1 MNRRAVLLS
10 VGAFILAAGG
20 IFWLMSKDST
30 NQKNLPP
37 VAVSSKT
44 APRLSPQNVPQP
56 PHRPA
61 PPNGVKTANNAAVST
76 PIQDKYVLHSTHPGR
91 AEMPP
96 PDYFPRPKS
105 EWQGMKID
113 MTLRPFCDETAQ
125 CALGLVCREEHCLPC
140 LKDDECLADEV
151 CVLDHCVRHELAE
164 CTQKADCG
172 EEELCV
178 LTGYSS
184 DPRGN
189 SSMRAVCS
197 KTVGEWTYSNNQ
209 NDSEKEKTT
218 APAPVKA
225 PNADKSREKIMN
237 RLEQALDSEENT
249 SH

>member
-1 MNRRAVLLS
+1 MNGRAVLLS

-178 LTGYSS
+178 LTGYYILLTRGAIRQCAPFVPKPLANGHIPIIKTILKKKKQ
-184 DPRGN
+184 PRL
-189 SSMRAVCS
+189 RRS
-197 KTVGEWTYSNNQ
+197 KPRMQINLG
-209 NDSEKEKTT
+209 KK
-218 APAPVKA
+218 
-225 PNADKSREKIMN
+225 
-237 RLEQALDSEENT
+237 
-249 SH
+249 